1 MSLTSKLTRVSAAGA
16 LAVGVA
22 AALAGPAAAT
32 GGQSTWS
39 VGYGSFTV
47 KSWHCSFYVTNC
59 DWRGETILTNNGGR
73 IMDWIQNAAT
83 VKVHGV
89 SISSLNISKSPS
101 ASITFRT
108 TSTATVTW
116 RKYVANNVYNSGNVY
131 AGYTSTYV
139 SVNSC
144 GSGNGPG
151 GYGLVSSKC
160 VYAGAL

>member
-1 MSLTSKLTRVSAAGA
+1 MSIISRAARVAAVTAATAGLATA
-16 LAVGVA
+16 LAA
-22 AALAGPAAAT
+22 PASAT

-47 KSWHCSFYVTNC
+47 KSWHCTLYVTNC

-73 IMDWIQNAAT
+73 IMDWIQNSAT
-83 VKVHGV
+83 VVVHGV
-89 SISSLNISKSPS
+89 SISKLDISKSPS
-101 ASITFRT
+101 ATITFPAL
-108 TSTATVTW
+108 STATVTW

-131 AGYTSTYV
+131 AGYFSTYV

-160 VYAGAL
+160 VYAGAV

>member
-1 MSLTSKLTRVSAAGA
+1 MTK
-16 LAVGVA
+16 
-22 AALAGPAAAT
+22 
-32 GGQSTWS
+32 GQSLQDP
-39 VGYGSFTV
+39 F
-47 KSWHCSFYVTNC
+47 
-59 DWRGETILTNNGGR
+59 L
-73 IMDWIQNAAT
+73 NALRRERVVDLEVVEDESAT
-83 VKVHGV
+83 VQVHGV
-89 SISSLNISKSPS
+89 SISSLSISKSPS